1 MTTAA
6 TQARL
11 WYAQRVSAMVLG
23 VCVVLHLAIIVYAT
37 RRGLTGADILA
48 RTRGNAGFAAFYA
61 VFVAACAIHAPIGLR
76 TVAQEWLRWRGSALD
91 VACLAFAVAILVAG
105 LRAVWAVSAR

>member
-11 WYAQRVSAMVLG
+11 WYAQRASAMVLG
-23 VCVVLHLAIIVYAT
+23 VCVVIHLAVIVYAT
-37 RRGLTGADILA
+37 QQGLSGGAILA
-48 RTRGNAGFAAFYA
+48 RTRGSAGFAAFYA

-76 TVAQEWLRWRGSALD
+76 VVAQEWLRWRGPWLD
-91 VACLAFAVAILVAG
+91 ATCGLFGLVVLLTG
-105 LRAVWAVSAR
+105 LRAVWALAAS